1 MKRSYLY
8 CLLAIAFA
16 VLSACSDKDDTLGGD
31 KSDTD
36 GFFSLDDASLKD
48 WDYGVSDGQC
58 CLVFKA
64 DSAGDVLACAVDKD
78 SGSKYEFFAE
88 FNDEGKLSGLGMS
101 DEYYDSVESDDAY
114 TLFKWNDNGELES
127 TTISKAATKFKGVSG
142 EESVSKDSRIGASGQ
157 PAFANVAGEMFGI
170 YEALKNA
177 GMLNSDWQEGR
188 WSDFFNNLGNI
199 ITGEILGKLKSG
211 GLPGIVISLRVSMV
225 KEEINY
231 RNTHWLYGSSEIMIT
246 DISKLP
252 DDTYLVTTEISGISS
267 IPSTAPIN
275 YIDAATLRPYATV
288 ERENHVYAGVLCR
301 KNYPAFINYYDYK
314 SEEEDISQ
322 IGGENAIV
330 QFALPALGK
339 GTYYVKPYLRSSI
352 NDELDNP
359 PSQVMAAKPYTRVLP
374 GEWETTGTRY
384 IIYGYDEII
393 NNIGGKITNFTQA
406 GARFIHEDPYESGHV
421 SFVGYVA
428 AEVDDNDGL
437 EEWGVYYEYYLDGVK
452 DTQYKR
458 FPADMPTAKV
468 SDEIRVEFTVS
479 RDEFDYVDYQNFSAS
494 KNMRFGVYKKSKNPT
509 GNLDYLTYSYGDM
522 SEITAVYDKKPTV
535 EVYDAYVTGSSPYDG
550 DKVGYDMWCDF
561 SFKAKV
567 DGCLF
572 MSCLSEKHGSEW
584 ATPNVEY
591 PMFPDESDCMT
602 DRTEYTFS
610 SRYGY
615 SLEGTN
621 PAIMYIGIWVWPYD
635 GQYDSL
641 STPYGIYCDD
651 GSVSLITG
659 ANAVYSKGATARPS
673 LASPVPAKPERTV
686 GLPRAKR

>member
-1 MKRSYLY
+1 MRRSYLY
-8 CLLAIAFA
+8 CLLAVVLA
-16 VLSACSDKDDTLGGD
+16 VFSACSDEDNASGG
-31 KSDTD
+31 KKPGTD
-36 GFFSLDDASLKD
+36 GFFALDAASLKD
-48 WDYGVSDGQC
+48 WDYGLSDGQC

-64 DSAGDVLACAVDKD
+64 DSAGGILACAIDKD
-78 SGSKYEFFAE
+78 SGSAFNFFVE
-88 FNDEGKLSGLGMS
+88 LDGDGKLTGLGTP
-101 DEYYDSVESDDAY
+101 DEYYAAAESDDDY
-114 TLFKWNDNGELES
+114 TLFKWNDSGGLEG
-127 TTISKAATKFKGVSG
+127 TTIPKTAASQKQASQEGIS
-142 EESVSKDSRIGASGQ
+142 SRIGAGGQ
-157 PAFANVAGEMFGI
+157 PGFADAAGEVFGI

-177 GMLNSDWQEGR
+177 GMLNQAWQEGR
-188 WSDFFNNLGNI
+188 WSDFFEQLGDI
-199 ITGEILGKLKSG
+199 IAGDIIGKLKNG
-211 GLPGIVISLRVSMV
+211 GLPGVVITLRVNAV
-225 KEEINY
+225 KQEISDKNM
-231 RNTHWLYGSSEIMIT
+231 HWMYGSAWIMIS

-252 DDTYLVTTEISGISS
+252 DGTYWVTTEVSGINS
-267 IPSTAPIN
+267 IPRTVPIN

-288 ERENHVYAGVLCR
+288 ERENRVYAGVICR
-301 KNYPAFINYYDYK
+301 KDFPAFFNYYDYIA
-314 SEEEDISQ
+314 EEEDITRNGSD
-322 IGGENAIV
+322 NAIV
-330 QFALPALGK
+330 QFSLPALDN
-339 GTYYVKPYLRSSI
+339 GTYYVTCYLRSSL

-384 IIYGYDEII
+384 ILYGDEEVI
-393 NNIGGKITNFTQA
+393 NDIGGRITGFTQA
-406 GARFIHEDPYESGHV
+406 DARFIREDPYESGHV

-437 EEWGVYYEYYLDGVK
+437 EEWGVYYMKDGVY
-452 DTQYKR
+452 QR
-458 FPADMPTAKV
+458 FPADMSTAKV
-468 SDEIRVEFTVS
+468 SDEVRVEFTVS
-479 RDEFDYVDYQNFSAS
+479 RYEFDYIDYTGFIAS

-550 DKVGYDMWCDF
+550 DSPNLDTWCEY

-572 MSCLSEKHGSEW
+572 MSCLSRKHGSGW
-584 ATPNVEY
+584 DTPNVEY
-591 PMFPDESDCMT
+591 PMSPDESDCMT

-615 SLEGTN
+615 SLEGTTN

-641 STPYGIYCDD
+641 STPYAIYCDD

-673 LASPVPAKPERTV
+673 LASPVPANPERTV

>member
-1 MKRSYLY
+1 MRRSYLY
-8 CLLAIAFA
+8 CLLAVVLA
-16 VLSACSDKDDTLGGD
+16 VFSACSDEDNASGG
-31 KSDTD
+31 KKPGTD
-36 GFFSLDDASLKD
+36 GFFALDAASLKD
-48 WDYGVSDGQC
+48 WDYGLSDGQC

-64 DSAGDVLACAVDKD
+64 DSAGGILACAIDKY
-78 SGSKYEFFAE
+78 SGSAFNFFVE
-88 FNDEGKLSGLGMS
+88 LDGDGRLTGLGTT
-101 DEYYDSVESDDAY
+101 DEYYATTESDDDY
-114 TLFKWNDNGELES
+114 TLFKWNDSGELEG
-127 TTISKAATKFKGVSG
+127 TTIPKTAASQKQTSQEGIS
-142 EESVSKDSRIGASGQ
+142 SRIGAGGQ

-314 SEEEDISQ
+314 SEEEDISH

-330 QFALPALGK
+330 QFVLPALGK

-352 NDELDNP
+352 NEVLDTP
-359 PSQVMAAKPYTRVLP
+359 PGESMASKPYTRVLP
-374 GEWETTGTRY
+374 GEFATTGTRY
-384 IIYGYDEII
+384 IKYGSDMEI
-393 NNIGGKITNFTQA
+393 NNLGGKITDFSQVDASYTATDNTVKFVA
-406 GARFIHEDPYESGHV
+406 YV
-421 SFVGYVA
+421 S
-428 AEVDDNDGL
+428 AEIDDNDDL
-437 EEWGVYYEYYLDGVK
+437 DEWGVYYEYYLNGVK
-452 DTQYKR
+452 DVQYKR
-458 FPADMPTAKV
+458 FPADMSTSKV
-468 SDEIRVEFTVS
+468 KDEIRVEFIVG
-479 RDEFDYVDYQNFSAS
+479 RNEFDYIDYTNFIAS
-494 KNMRFGVYKKSKNPT
+494 KNMNFGVYKKLKNPT

-572 MSCLSEKHGSEW
+572 MSCLSRKHGSEW
-584 ATPNVEY
+584 ATPNNVEY

-635 GQYDSL
+635 GQYDKL
-641 STPYGIYCDD
+641 STPYAIYCDD
-651 GSVSLITG
+651 GSVSLITN
-659 ANAVYSKGATARPS
+659 ANTVYSKSTAARKH
-673 LASPVPAKPERTV
+673 LVAPVAGEPGRTV
-686 GLPRAKR
+686 NLPGANR

>member
-1 MKRSYLY
+1 MRRSYLY
-8 CLLAIAFA
+8 CLLAVVLA
-16 VLSACSDKDDTLGGD
+16 VFSACSDEDNASGG
-31 KSDTD
+31 KKPGTD
-36 GFFSLDDASLKD
+36 GFFALDAASLKD
-48 WDYGVSDGQC
+48 WDYGLSDGQC

-314 SEEEDISQ
+314 SEEEDISH

-330 QFALPALGK
+330 QFVLPALGK

-352 NDELDNP
+352 NEVLDTP
-359 PSQVMAAKPYTRVLP
+359 PGESMASKPYTRVLP
-374 GEWETTGTRY
+374 GEFATTGTRY
-384 IIYGYDEII
+384 IKYGSDMEI
-393 NNIGGKITNFTQA
+393 NNLGGKITDFSQVDASYTATDNTVKFVA
-406 GARFIHEDPYESGHV
+406 YV
-421 SFVGYVA
+421 S
-428 AEVDDNDGL
+428 AEIDDNDDL
-437 EEWGVYYEYYLDGVK
+437 DEWGVYYEYYLNGVK
-452 DTQYKR
+452 DVQYKR
-458 FPADMPTAKV
+458 FPADMSTSKV
-468 SDEIRVEFTVS
+468 KDEIRVEFIVG
-479 RDEFDYVDYQNFSAS
+479 RNEFDYIDYTNFIAS
-494 KNMRFGVYKKSKNPT
+494 KNMNFGVYKKLKNPT

-522 SEITAVYDKKPTV
+522 SGFTVTYDKKPTV
-535 EVYDAYVTGSSPYDG
+535 EVYDAYVTGERPYDG
-550 DKVGYDMWCDF
+550 DVSGLEKWCDY
-561 SFKAKV
+561 SFKAKA

-572 MSCLSEKHGSEW
+572 ITCLSQKYGSEW
-584 ATPNVEY
+584 ATPNENYPVLPDEGDFMSDRVEY
-591 PMFPDESDCMT
+591 N
-602 DRTEYTFS
+602 FS
-610 SRYGY
+610 STYGY
-615 SLEGTN
+615 APDKTSGAT
-621 PAIMYIGIWVWPYD
+621 AYICIWLWSYT
-635 GQYDSL
+635 GQYEKLD
-641 STPYGIYCDD
+641 TPYSIYCYN
-651 GSVSLITG
+651 GSVSIITNTNT
-659 ANAVYSKGATARPS
+659 AYTKGTTLRPFNS
-673 LASPVPAKPERTV
+673 LPVAGKPQRTISQQGV
-686 GLPRAKR
+686 NR

>member
-1 MKRSYLY
+1 MRHSYLLY
-8 CLLAIAFA
+8 CLLAIVLA
-16 VLSACSDKDDTLGGD
+16 VFSACSDEDNTPGGN
-31 KSDTD
+31 KTGTE
-36 GFFSLDDASLKD
+36 GFFALDAASLKD
-48 WDYGVSDGQC
+48 WDYGVSDGRC
-58 CLVFKA
+58 CLVVKT
-64 DSAGDVLACAVDKD
+64 DSVGGVLACAIDKD
-78 SGSKYEFFAE
+78 SGRKYDFFVE
-88 FNDEGKLSGLGMS
+88 LDGDGRLTGLGTT
-101 DEYYDSVESDDAY
+101 DEYYATTESDDDY
-114 TLFKWNDNGELES
+114 TLFKWNGNGELEG
-127 TTISKAATKFKGVSG
+127 TTIPKTAASQKQTSQEGIS
-142 EESVSKDSRIGASGQ
+142 SRIGAGGQ
-157 PAFANVAGEMFGI
+157 PGFADAAGEVFGI

-177 GMLNSDWQEGR
+177 GMLNQAWQEGR
-188 WSDFFNNLGNI
+188 WSDFFEQLGDI
-199 ITGEILGKLKSG
+199 IAGDIIGKLKNG
-211 GLPGIVISLRVSMV
+211 GLPGIVITMRVNQVKQDINLRN
-225 KEEINY
+225 K
-231 RNTHWLYGSSEIMIT
+231 HWLYGYTDMKIT
-246 DISKLP
+246 DISKQS
-252 DDTYLVTTEISGISS
+252 DGSYLVSTVVYGINS
-267 IPSTAPIN
+267 IPRTVPVN
-275 YIDAATLRPYATV
+275 YIDAATLRPYYAK
-288 ERENHVYAGVLCR
+288 ESENHVYVGVLCR
-301 KNYPAFINYYDYK
+301 QDYPAFFGYFDYMAQ
-314 SEEEDISQ
+314 EEDMYNVSDDITYL
-322 IGGENAIV
+322 A
-330 QFALPALGK
+330 FRLPALGN

-406 GARFIHEDPYESGHV
+406 DARFIHEDPYESGHV

-437 EEWGVYYEYYLDGVK
+437 EEWGVYYMKDGVY
-452 DTQYKR
+452 QR

-591 PMFPDESDCMT
+591 PMSPDESDCMT

-641 STPYGIYCDD
+641 STPYAIYCDD

-673 LASPVPAKPERTV
+673 LASPVPANPERTV